1 MKQNQNRKPDKN
13 PKQNRKQKQQ
23 TNTLKNMMWMF
34 KVVWRHTPG
43 YIFWMI
49 FEGVVWGFNHSIGI
63 LYIELLFD
71 SLDGGI
77 GFEHTAKIIL
87 AYAVY
92 LLLFNIFHEIYW
104 TIYNPRIQK
113 RLSIAL
119 NSELF
124 RQAVR
129 LDLARYDDPEFYND
143 FVWSMEKSLSHIIG
157 TMEDTGKLI
166 NRLIAS
172 VTLVSLLLSVNVVM
186 AVVIVAVSII
196 MFFLQRYGNRINK
209 EFFEEMNPLEREG
222 SYVMRIFRLPD
233 WAKELRTSDIGGI
246 LLGKYRKYFEGR
258 KEITLKYS
266 NRYIIFYSTIN
277 IVNIVAEVGMIVFML
292 YQVMVAHSVLLGG
305 FAIAL
310 NAYRKMSWQ
319 IGDLVNR
326 VMNYHAHSLF
336 IDKLITFLDCK
347 PEIVDGDSS
356 AEGLESLT
364 IKGVSFA
371 YGSGD
376 KAKTVL
382 EDIDMTI
389 KRGEKIAIVGY
400 NGAGKTTLTKL
411 LMRLYDPTGGEICYN
426 GKPLSAYKLD
436 SLRGHIAAV
445 FQDYR
450 IFAATL
456 GENVVGGHYDASME
470 PAVRAALD
478 ASAFTD
484 KLDELP
490 KGIDTV
496 LTREFDDEG
505 TQLSGGEAQKVAITR
520 AFYKQADLIILD
532 EPSSALDPDAEYAL
546 NRAISDYA
554 KDKAIVFI
562 SHRLSTTRGAD
573 RIYMFDN
580 GRIIES
586 GSHDELIAR
595 GGKYA
600 EMFNLQ
606 AEHYKKKIAAEV

>member
-1 MKQNQNRKPDKN
+1 MKQKQNKNQNPDKN
-13 PKQNRKQKQQ
+13 QNPRQK
-23 TNTLKNMMWMF
+23 TNTLKNMRWMF

-63 LYIELLFD
+63 LYIELLFN
-71 SLDGGI
+71 SLDSGI

-92 LLLFNIFHEIYW
+92 LLLFNIFHQLYW

-129 LDLARYDDPEFYND
+129 LDLAKYDDPEFYND
-143 FVWSMEKSLSHIIG
+143 FVWSMEQSLSHIIG

-209 EFFEEMNPLEREG
+209 EMSEDMNPLEREG

-233 WAKELRTSDIGGI
+233 WAKELRTSGVGEIM
-246 LLGKYRKYFEGR
+246 LGKYKKYYEGC
-258 KEITLKYS
+258 KQIKLKYS

-292 YQVMVAHSVLLGG
+292 YQVMVAQSVLLGG

-310 NAYRKMSWQ
+310 NAYWKMSWQ
-319 IGDLVNR
+319 IGDLVRR

-347 PEIVDGDSS
+347 PEIVDGNSD

-364 IKGVSFA
+364 VKNVSFS
-371 YGSGD
+371 YGGD
-376 KAKTVL
+376 KSKTVL

-411 LMRLYDPTGGEICYN
+411 LMRLYDPTGGAICYN

-470 PAVRAALD
+470 PEVRAALD

-484 KLDELP
+484 KLNELP

-505 TQLSGGEAQKVAITR
+505 TQLSGGEAQKVAIAR

-532 EPSSALDPDAEYAL
+532 EPSSALDPIAEYAL

-573 RIYMFDN
+573 RIYMFDS

-606 AEHYKKKIAAEV
+606 AEQYKKKIAAEV

>member
-63 LYIELLFD
+63 LYIELLFN
-71 SLDGGI
+71 SLDSGI

-113 RLSIAL
+113 RLNIAL

-124 RQAVR
+124 SQAVR
-129 LDLARYDDPEFYND
+129 LDLAKYDDPEFYND

-172 VTLVSLLLSVNVVM
+172 VTLASLLLSVNVVM
-186 AVVIVAVSII
+186 AIVIVAVSII

-209 EFFEEMNPLEREG
+209 EMSENMNPLEREG

-233 WAKELRTSDIGGI
+233 WAKELRTSDIGDI
-246 LLGKYRKYFEGR
+246 MLGKYKKYYEGC
-258 KEITLKYS
+258 KQIKLKYS
-266 NRYIIFYSTIN
+266 NRYIIFYSIIN

-310 NAYRKMSWQ
+310 NAYWKMSWQ

-336 IDKLITFLDCK
+336 IDKLITNIPIINLSCTIS
-347 PEIVDGDSS
+347 EEAVD
-356 AEGLESLT
+356 
-364 IKGVSFA
+364 V
-371 YGSGD
+371 
-376 KAKTVL
+376 
-382 EDIDMTI
+382 
-389 KRGEKIAIVGY
+389 
-400 NGAGKTTLTKL
+400 
-411 LMRLYDPTGGEICYN
+411 
-426 GKPLSAYKLD
+426 LD
-436 SLRGHIAAV
+436 SFLK
-445 FQDYR
+445 
-450 IFAATL
+450 
-456 GENVVGGHYDASME
+456 EVGS
-470 PAVRAALD
+470 
-478 ASAFTD
+478 
-484 KLDELP
+484 
-490 KGIDTV
+490 I
-496 LTREFDDEG
+496 REEM
-505 TQLSGGEAQKVAITR
+505 
-520 AFYKQADLIILD
+520 
-532 EPSSALDPDAEYAL
+532 
-546 NRAISDYA
+546 
-554 KDKAIVFI
+554 KA
-562 SHRLSTTRGAD
+562 G
-573 RIYMFDN
+573 
-580 GRIIES
+580 
-586 GSHDELIAR
+586 
-595 GGKYA
+595 
-600 EMFNLQ
+600 
-606 AEHYKKKIAAEV
+606 

>member
-1 MKQNQNRKPDKN
+1 M
-13 PKQNRKQKQQ
+13 
-23 TNTLKNMMWMF
+23 
-34 KVVWRHTPG
+34 
-43 YIFWMI
+43 
-49 FEGVVWGFNHSIGI
+49 
-63 LYIELLFD
+63 
-71 SLDGGI
+71 
-77 GFEHTAKIIL
+77 
-87 AYAVY
+87 
-92 LLLFNIFHEIYW
+92 
-104 TIYNPRIQK
+104 
-113 RLSIAL
+113 SIAL

-129 LDLARYDDPEFYND
+129 LDLAKYDDPEFYND

-209 EFFEEMNPLEREG
+209 EMSEDMNPLNREG

-246 LLGKYRKYFEGR
+246 LLGKYKKYYEGC
-258 KEITLKYS
+258 KQIKLKYS

-292 YQVMVAHSVLLGG
+292 YQVMVAQSVLLGG

-310 NAYRKMSWQ
+310 NAYWKMTWQ
-319 IGDLVNR
+319 IGDLVRR

-347 PEIVDGDSS
+347 PEIVDGNSD

-364 IKGVSFA
+364 VKNVSFS
-371 YGSGD
+371 YGGD
-376 KAKTVL
+376 KSKTVL

-426 GKPLSAYKLD
+426 GKPLSEYKLD

-470 PAVRAALD
+470 PEVRAALD

-484 KLDELP
+484 KLNALP

-505 TQLSGGEAQKVAITR
+505 TQLSGGEAQKVAIAR

-562 SHRLSTTRGAD
+562 SHRLSTTRSAD

-600 EMFNLQ
+600 QMFNLQ
-606 AEHYKKKIAAEV
+606 AEQYRKKVAVED